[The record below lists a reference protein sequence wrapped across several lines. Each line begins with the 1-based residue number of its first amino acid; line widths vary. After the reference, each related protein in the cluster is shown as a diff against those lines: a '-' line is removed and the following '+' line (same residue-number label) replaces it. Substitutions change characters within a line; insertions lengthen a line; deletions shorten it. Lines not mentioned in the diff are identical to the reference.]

1 VSADISDE
9 QRAKLRKWGRAG
21 GKKGG
26 SAGGKMSL
34 RTMTSWQRKL
44 RAHKAGLEGG
54 APRKIDHE
62 RVRALRAAGKKYREI
77 AAELGIS
84 MPSVTRI
91 LREKRGREK
100 RN

>member
-1 VSADISDE
+1 MSAYISDE
-9 QRAKLRKWGRAG
+9 QRKKLRKWGRIG

-34 RTMTSWQRKL
+34 RTMTPWARKV
-44 RAHKAGLEGG
+44 RAHKAGLKGG

-91 LREKRGREK
+91 LRRR
-100 RN
+100 

>member
-1 VSADISDE
+1 VSADISEE
-9 QRAKLRKWGRAG
+9 QRKKLRKWCRIG

-26 SAGGKMSL
+26 SAGGKMSS
-34 RTMTSWQRKL
+34 RNMTPWKRKL

-62 RVRALRAAGKKYREI
+62 RVRVLRAAGKKYREI

-91 LREKRGREK
+91 LAKPAPK
-100 RN
+100 K